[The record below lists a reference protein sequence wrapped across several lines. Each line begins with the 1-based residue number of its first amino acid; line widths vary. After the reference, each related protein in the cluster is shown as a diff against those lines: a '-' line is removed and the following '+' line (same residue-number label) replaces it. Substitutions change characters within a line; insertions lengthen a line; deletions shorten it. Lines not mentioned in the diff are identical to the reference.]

1 LCQGHGLEQSNL
13 QPNTTIQLIQI
24 LVFISLALFVLSIEF
39 PDFISL
45 CYPSWHLIIGKY
57 NSLTA
62 LLMVMVTMAIFAS
75 SKPSVADSLR
85 ADVNSMSVIN
95 DKKQKEPTHVG
106 P

>member
-1 LCQGHGLEQSNL
+1 
-13 QPNTTIQLIQI
+13 
-24 LVFISLALFVLSIEF
+24 
-39 PDFISL
+39 
-45 CYPSWHLIIGKY
+45 LIIGKY